1 MKLQPLKNIL
11 LIATALF
18 LTTALNAQQTKY
30 SVKLSETAM
39 AVWKDGFSEDG
50 KPSKWSYDQGVILE
64 GIAAVW
70 KQTGDARYFNY
81 IQRSMDSYV
90 NDSGQIQTYKLEDYN
105 IDNIKNGTIFLF
117 LYRVTGKE
125 KYWKAA
131 TLLREQLR
139 GHPRTKEG
147 GFWHKKVYP
156 NQMWLDG
163 LYMGQPFYTEY
174 AMLAHEDSTYDDVA
188 NQFIWMEDHARDK
201 ATGLLY
207 HGWDESREMAWANKQ
222 TGLSPNFWARAMGW
236 YVMALAD
243 VLENFPADHP
253 KRKTLV
259 DILNRTIDATAKVQD
274 AKTGLWYDI
283 LDKPNDKR
291 NYFEASASSMFV
303 YAVAKGVRMGWVPA
317 SKLVIAKKGYEG
329 ILKTFIKTDKGQVN
343 LHGTVKVSGLGG
355 KPFRDGSLEY
365 YFKEPVIVND
375 AKGVGAFIKAAAE
388 MDMLP
393 TMQQGK
399 GKTVLLDYYFNKET
413 MKDMTGREI
422 PFHYIWEEMDN
433 NGYSVLGNLFNRYG
447 LQTKGLKEAPTAE
460 RLKNASIYFMIDPD
474 WTKENK
480 SPNYIEKQHVEA
492 IYNWVKA
499 GGVLMLFANDSGN
512 VELTRYNQLAEKFG
526 IHFNENKSRNMVK
539 GNDYP
544 TGTINIPSGNTIFKT
559 AKNIYIKEISTLGLK
574 APAKAVLTDK
584 GDNIIAVSKVGKGTV
599 FAIGDPWLY
608 NEYLDGRKLPAY
620 LENYKAAED
629 LVQWLVKQIK
639 S

>member
-1 MKLQPLKNIL
+1 MMINKVKYVLVAVMIL
-11 LIATALF
+11 ASTVSL
-18 LTTALNAQQTKY
+18 AQQKCC
-30 SVKLSETAM
+30 SRELSHTAM
-39 AVWKDGFSEDG
+39 TLWKDGFSQDG

-70 KQTGDARYFNY
+70 KQTADPVYFNY
-81 IQRSMDSYV
+81 IQKSMDSYV
-90 NDSGQIQTYKLEDYN
+90 GEDGQIQTYKQDDHN
-105 IDNIKNGTIFLF
+105 IDNIKNGTSLLF

-131 TLLREQLR
+131 TILREQLR
-139 GHPRTKEG
+139 TQPRTNEG

-156 NQMWLDG
+156 YQMWLDG

-174 AMLAHEDSTYDDVA
+174 AMLAHEDSAYNDIA
-188 NQFIWMEDHARDK
+188 NQFIWMENHARDK

-207 HGWDESREMAWANKQ
+207 HGWDESKQMAWANKQ

-236 YVMALAD
+236 FAIALVD
-243 VLENFPADHP
+243 VLDNFPVDHP
-253 KRKTLV
+253 KRQALV
-259 DILNRTIDATAKVQD
+259 DILNRTINAVEKVQD
-274 AKTGLWYDI
+274 SKTGLWYDI
-283 LDKPNDKR
+283 LDKPLEKK

-303 YAVAKGVRMGWVPA
+303 YAIAKGVRLGVVPV
-317 SKLVIAKKGYEG
+317 SKLSIAQKGYKG
-329 ILKTFIKTDKGQVN
+329 ILKTFIKTENGQLN

-355 KPFRDGSLEY
+355 SPFRDGSLEY

-388 MDMLP
+388 MEMIP

-399 GKTVLLDYYFNKET
+399 GKTILLDYYFNREF
-413 MKDMTGREI
+413 MKDITGKEI
-422 PFHYIWEEMDN
+422 QYHYIWEEMDN
-433 NGYSVLGNLFNRYG
+433 NGYSLLGNLFNRYG
-447 LQTKGLKEAPTAE
+447 MQTKRLTEAVSAAKLKD
-460 RLKNASIYFMIDPD
+460 ASIYFIIDPD
-474 WTKENK
+474 WAKETKD
-480 SPNYIEKQHVEA
+480 PNYIEKEHIET
-492 IYNWVKA
+492 IYNWVRD

-539 GNDYP
+539 GSDFP
-544 TGTINIPSGNTIFKT
+544 TGTINIPAGNPIFKT
-559 AKNIYIKEISTLGLK
+559 AKNIYIKEISTLDLK
-574 APAKAVLTDK
+574 TPAKAVLTDK

-608 NEYLDGRKLPAY
+608 NEYLDGRKLPTY

-629 LVQWLVKQIK
+629 LVQWLIK
-639 S
+639 KIKK